1 MNTCLKIMDLIAN
14 DETIPTNIKLDV
26 SKRIIDYCEAGGC
39 ESDPYIKTQ
48 YLKLLE
54 VKANA
59 KQNK

>member
-1 MNTCLKIMDLIAN
+1 MYFMQIMDLIAN

-26 SKRIIDYCEAGGC
+26 SKRIIDYCESGGS
-39 ESDPYIKTQ
+39 EGDPYIKTQ

-59 KQNK
+59 KQNRE